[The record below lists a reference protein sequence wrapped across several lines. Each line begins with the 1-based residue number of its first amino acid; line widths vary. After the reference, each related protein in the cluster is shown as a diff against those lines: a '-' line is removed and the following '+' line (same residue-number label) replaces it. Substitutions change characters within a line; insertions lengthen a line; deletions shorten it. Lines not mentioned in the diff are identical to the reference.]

1 MGYYAYGNG
10 SVLLKNGINKEELFK
25 KLDEK
30 LNDAFGLE
38 YEFNKAGM
46 IDITDYEN
54 YSAEDIMEFLNILI
68 PYIKEG
74 SIEYSGDDDYHWKFV
89 FNEKDQKWDEFDG
102 EVYYSL
108 EDFSD
113 NDLIEELNKRG
124 YAIIYIENGEKEE
137 TNNIAN
143 DECRSVANILFNMS
157 LGMDYDTFADDY
169 KDDMEM
175 LTESVGK
182 LAKKDDPLYYVLQNV
197 AGNNEEMGNKLV
209 NADGSICR

>member
-38 YEFNKAGM
+38 YEFNKVGM

-54 YSAEDIMEFLNILI
+54 YSEEDIMEFLNILI

-157 LGMDYDTFADDY
+157 LGMDYDTFVDDY
-169 KDDMEM
+169 KEDMEM
-175 LTESVGK
+175 LTESIGK
-182 LAKKDDPLYYVLQNV
+182 LSKEDDPLFHVLQNI
-197 AGNNEEMGNKLV
+197 ADNNAEMENKLV
-209 NADGSICR
+209 NADGSIL

>member
-54 YSAEDIMEFLNILI
+54 YSEEDIMEFLNILI

-182 LAKKDDPLYYVLQNV
+182 LAKKDDPLFHVLQNI
-197 AGNNEEMGNKLV
+197 ADDNAEMENKLV

>member
-54 YSAEDIMEFLNILI
+54 YSEEDIMEFLNILI

-157 LGMDYDTFADDY
+157 LGMDYDTFVDDY
-169 KDDMEM
+169 KEDMEM
-175 LTESVGK
+175 LTESIGK
-182 LAKKDDPLYYVLQNV
+182 LSKEDDPLFHVLQNI
-197 AGNNEEMGNKLV
+197 ADNNAEMENKLV
-209 NADGSICR
+209 NADGSIL

>member
-54 YSAEDIMEFLNILI
+54 YSEEDIMEFLNILI

-124 YAIIYIENGEKEE
+124 YAIIYIENGEQEE

-197 AGNNEEMGNKLV
+197 AGNNEEMENKLV

>member
-54 YSAEDIMEFLNILI
+54 YSEEDIMEFLNILI